1 MPKKKQLPKRAKKP
15 ETGPFMLEGKHII
28 LGVTG
33 GIAAYKSPLLVRDLV
48 RAGATVQVV
57 MTASAAHF
65 VTPLTFATL
74 SRREV
79 VLEMFPPPDQP
90 ATQWTKHIELALW
103 GDAMVIAP
111 ATANTIA
118 KIVCGMADNFLTS
131 LVLALRCPLLVAPSM
146 DADMYRN
153 PVTVQNLAR
162 LRERGVTVI
171 EPESG
176 ELASGLIGPGRL
188 PEPPAII
195 EQIKHLLASLRTDL
209 AGKHILVTAGPT
221 YEPIDPVRFLGNRS
235 SGKMGFAIAAAAAR
249 RGASV
254 TLVSGPVQ
262 LAAPAGVRRID
273 VTTAREMYDTVLKEF
288 DATDVL
294 IMAAAVADFTPA
306 AVATTKIKRDKVH
319 GDSWDIACV
328 KNPDILRA
336 ASERKKHQMMVGFAL
351 ETDDELA
358 HARRKLTEKR
368 LDLVVMNN
376 PNVDGAAFG
385 ADTNVVTLL
394 AADGTT
400 EELPRKAKAE
410 VANDILDRVAR
421 LYE

>member
-1 MPKKKQLPKRAKKP
+1 
-15 ETGPFMLEGKHII
+15 MLDGKHII

-33 GIAAYKSPLLVRDLV
+33 GIAAYKIPLLVRDLL
-48 RAGATVQVV
+48 RGGAVVQVV
-57 MTASAAHF
+57 MTPPATHF

-79 VLEMFPPPDQP
+79 ILDMFPPPDQP
-90 ATQWTKHIELALW
+90 ATQWTKHIELAMW

-118 KIVCGMADNFLTS
+118 KIACGMADNFLTS

-146 DADMYRN
+146 DADMYRA
-153 PVTVQNLAR
+153 PVTVQNIAR
-162 LRERGVTVI
+162 LQERGVTII

-176 ELASGLIGPGRL
+176 ELASGLVGPGRL
-188 PEPPAII
+188 PEPAAII
-195 EQIKHLLASLRTDL
+195 DQIRRVLAGVRTDL
-209 AGKHILVTAGPT
+209 AGRRILVSAGPT
-221 YEPIDPVRFLGNRS
+221 HEPIDPVRFLGNRS

-249 RGASV
+249 RGAAV
-254 TLVSGPVQ
+254 TLVAGPVE
-262 LAAPAGVRRID
+262 LPTPPGVRRVD
-273 VTTAREMYDTVLKEF
+273 VTTAREMHDAVLKEF
-288 DATDVL
+288 DGTDVL

-306 AVATTKIKRDKVH
+306 TVAPTKIKREQVA
-319 GDSWDIACV
+319 GDGWNISCV

-336 ASERKKHQMMVGFAL
+336 ASERKKHQMLVGFAL
-351 ETDDELA
+351 ETNDELA
-358 HARRKLTEKR
+358 HARRKLAEKH

-385 ADTNVVTLL
+385 SETNVVTLL

-400 EELPRKAKAE
+400 EELPRRSKAD
-410 VANDILDRVAR
+410 VANDILDRVTR

>member
-1 MPKKKQLPKRAKKP
+1 
-15 ETGPFMLEGKHII
+15 MLEGKHII

-48 RAGATVQVV
+48 RTGAVVQVV
-57 MTASAAHF
+57 MTPSATHF

-79 VLEMFPPPDQP
+79 VLDMFPPPDQP
-90 ATQWTKHIELALW
+90 ATQWTKHIELAMW

-131 LVLALRCPLLVAPSM
+131 LVLALRCPLVVAPSM

-153 PVTVQNLAR
+153 TVTVQNIAR
-162 LRERGVTVI
+162 LRERGVTII

-176 ELASGLIGPGRL
+176 ELASGLVGPGRL

-195 EQIKHLLASLRTDL
+195 EQLKHVLAGVRTDL
-209 AGKHILVTAGPT
+209 AGKRILVTAGPT
-221 YEPIDPVRFLGNRS
+221 HEPIDPVRFLGNRS

-249 RGASV
+249 RGAAV

-262 LAAPAGVRRID
+262 LPTPVGVRRLD
-273 VTTAREMYDTVLKEF
+273 VTTAREMHDAVLKEF
-288 DATDVL
+288 DSTDAL

-306 AVATTKIKRDKVH
+306 TVATAKIKRENVT
-319 GDSWDIACV
+319 GDSWNIACV

-336 ASERKKHQMMVGFAL
+336 ASERKKHQVMIGFAL
-351 ETDDELA
+351 ETDDALA
-358 HARRKLTEKR
+358 HARRKLADKR
-368 LDLVVMNN
+368 LDLLVMNN

-385 ADTNVVTLL
+385 SETNVVTLL
-394 AADGTT
+394 APDGTT
-400 EELPRKAKAE
+400 EELPRKSKPD

>member
-1 MPKKKQLPKRAKKP
+1 
-15 ETGPFMLEGKHII
+15 MLEGKHII

-33 GIAAYKSPLLVRDLV
+33 GIAAYKMPLLVRDLV
-48 RAGATVQVV
+48 RAGASVQVV
-57 MTASAAHF
+57 MTPSATHF

-79 VLEMFPPPDQP
+79 VLDMFPPPDQP
-90 ATQWTKHIELALW
+90 ATQWTKHIELAMW

-131 LVLALRCPLLVAPSM
+131 LVLALRCPLIVAPSM

-153 PVTVQNLAR
+153 AVTTGNIAR
-162 LRERGVTVI
+162 LRERGVSII

-176 ELASGLIGPGRL
+176 ELASGLVGPGRL
-188 PEPPAII
+188 PEAPAII
-195 EQIKHLLASLRTDL
+195 EQVTRVLEGVRTDF
-209 AGKHILVTAGPT
+209 AGKRILVTAGPT

-235 SGKMGFAIAAAAAR
+235 SGKMGFAVAAAAAR
-249 RGASV
+249 RGAAV

-262 LAAPAGVRRID
+262 LPTPAGVRRID
-273 VTTAREMYDTVLKEF
+273 VTTAREMHEAVLREF
-288 DATDVL
+288 DATDAL

-306 AVATTKIKRDKVH
+306 TVAKTKIKRDNVA
-319 GDSWDIACV
+319 GDSWSIACV

-336 ASERKKHQMMVGFAL
+336 ASERKKHQVMIGFAL
-351 ETDDELA
+351 ETTDELA
-358 HARRKLTEKR
+358 HARRKLTEKH

-385 ADTNVVTLL
+385 SETNVVTLL
-394 AADGTT
+394 ARDGTT
-400 EELPRKAKAE
+400 EELPRKSKAD
-410 VANDILDRVAR
+410 VANDILDRIAR

>member
-1 MPKKKQLPKRAKKP
+1 
-15 ETGPFMLEGKHII
+15 MLDGKHII

-33 GIAAYKSPLLVRDLV
+33 GIAAYKIPLLVRDLV
-48 RAGATVQVV
+48 RTGAIVQVV
-57 MTASAAHF
+57 MTPSATHF

-79 VLEMFPPPDQP
+79 ILDMFPPPDQP
-90 ATQWTKHIELALW
+90 ATQWTKHIELAMW

-118 KIVCGMADNFLTS
+118 KIVCGLTDNFLTS

-146 DADMYRN
+146 DADMYRAS
-153 PVTVQNLAR
+153 VTVQNIAR
-162 LRERGVTVI
+162 LRERGVTII

-176 ELASGLIGPGRL
+176 ELASGLVGPGRL
-188 PEPPAII
+188 PESPAII
-195 EQIKHLLASLRTDL
+195 EQLTGVLAGMRTDL
-209 AGKHILVTAGPT
+209 AGKRILVTAGPT

-249 RGASV
+249 RGAAV
-254 TLVSGPVQ
+254 TLISGPVQ
-262 LAAPAGVRRID
+262 LPTPAGVHRID
-273 VTTAREMYDTVLKEF
+273 VTTAREMHDTVLREF
-288 DATDVL
+288 DGTDAL

-306 AVATTKIKRDKVH
+306 TVAATKIKREMVA
-319 GDSWDIACV
+319 GDSWSIACV

-336 ASERKKHQMMVGFAL
+336 ASQRKKHQVLVGFAL
-351 ETDDELA
+351 ETNDELA
-358 HARRKLTEKR
+358 HARRKLTEKQ

-376 PNVDGAAFG
+376 PNVEGAAFG
-385 ADTNVVTLL
+385 SDTNVVTLL
-394 AADGTT
+394 GRDGSTV
-400 EELPRKAKAE
+400 ELPRRSKAE

-421 LYE
+421 SYE